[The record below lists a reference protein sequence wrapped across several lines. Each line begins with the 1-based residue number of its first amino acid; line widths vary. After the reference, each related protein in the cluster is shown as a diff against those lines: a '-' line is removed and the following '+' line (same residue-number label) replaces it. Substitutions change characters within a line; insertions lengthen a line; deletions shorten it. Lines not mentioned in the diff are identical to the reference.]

1 MKVNGHHQHQM
12 NGAAMRH
19 AAKARS
25 DTAATNNATAP
36 APATPAATP
45 TRAAAPAPVESTVD
59 MAVRKLPPG
68 LVRVAARFG
77 AMGVEG
83 RSGGQSNALAQI
95 TRNLQRYIET
105 QGVATSPAPLPN
117 APVVLPAVAGSSTD
131 TVAPAET
138 PSDGDVAA
146 TDAAPE
152 AHVELAGPVLV

>member
-83 RSGGQSNALAQI
+83 RSGGQSN
-95 TRNLQRYIET
+95 IET